1 MNVFWSII
9 ANVCCW
15 CQFRRETFSRDD
27 GRQKMH
33 IVHKQ
38 CVFMLYSIAELDFYP
53 IRSKS
58 YTQMCRSVYTIE
70 TRQRPLCSM
79 SSRSTLL
86 SPHYGI
92 VTLFAWNS
100 FSTDNGVRCT
110 HTERER
116 ERETDRQ
123 TRHREQDRQTMES
136 SGCILLRLRGML
148 HENTGSCF
156 YYCCAGVTS
165 MSNND
170 SILRISSSSSSSCSI
185 MQQRSIEVTRY
196 VELSCRTYYPDACR
210 AVLVDIYKT
219 DAHEY

>member
-1 MNVFWSII
+1 
-9 ANVCCW
+9 
-15 CQFRRETFSRDD
+15 
-27 GRQKMH
+27 
-33 IVHKQ
+33 
-38 CVFMLYSIAELDFYP
+38 MLYSIAELDFYP

-70 TRQRPLCSM
+70 MRQRPLCSM

-86 SPHYGI
+86 SPHYCI

-100 FSTDNGVRCT
+100 FSTDNGVCCT
-110 HTERER
+110 HTHTHTHRKRER
-116 ERETDRQ
+116 ETERDRQTDTDRQ

-170 SILRISSSSSSSCSI
+170 SILRISSSSSCCSI